1 MRVLILNT
9 DYEAFLE
16 DLYSQ
21 SPGLAGRTYDE
32 QLTERSRSLFGV
44 ADFYSK
50 GFEAGGAAA
59 AEIHLNNRPM
69 QLQWAFEHGL
79 KIASNGH
86 TGSHARDGFWRRTL
100 RAFAPHAVSTPELL
114 AMPAWTRQVLTA
126 QIESFAPDVI
136 LNHVMHFV
144 SAASLRAIAGRRCLI
159 VGQIAAP
166 WDDRED
172 DRSYDLI
179 VSSLPNYVSGFKA
192 RGIRSELNRL
202 AFAPRVLD
210 EVPAA
215 AERDLAVSFVGT
227 LSVHHADRISL
238 LELLAQR
245 VDLNVW
251 GMGIEDIAPESPI
264 RACYRGQ
271 AWGRDMYAIFRRS
284 RIVVNQHIGIA
295 GPFANNMRL
304 YEATGCGATLVT
316 DQKDNLQEL
325 FQPGSEV
332 AAYDDSEEC
341 LEQIETISRDLDRCA
356 EIGRSGQARTCCD
369 HTYEKRTAELSSI
382 FASIA

>member
-21 SPGLAGRTYDE
+21 VPGLAERTYDE
-32 QLTERSRSLFGV
+32 QLAERNHSLFGV
-44 ADFYSK
+44 ADFYSR
-50 GFEAGGAAA
+50 GFEAAGAAA

-79 KIASNGH
+79 KIPSAK
-86 TGSHARDGFWRRTL
+86 DGFWRRAL
-100 RAFAPHAVSTPELL
+100 RAFAPRAISTSELL
-114 AMPAWTRQVLTA
+114 AMPAWTRHILTA
-126 QIESFAPDVI
+126 QIEWFAPDVI

-166 WDDRED
+166 WGDRED
-172 DRSYDLI
+172 DRNYDLI
-179 VSSLPNYVSGFKA
+179 VSSLPNYVSRFRA

-210 EVPAA
+210 EVPAV

-227 LSVHHADRISL
+227 LSVHHTDRIRL

-251 GMGIEDIAPESPI
+251 GMGIEDIAPDSPI

-295 GPFANNMRL
+295 GRFANNMRL

-325 FQPGSEV
+325 FHP
-332 AAYDDSEEC
+332 DSEIVAYRDPDQC
-341 LEQIETISRDLDRCA
+341 LERIESISGAPDRCA
-356 EIGRSGQARTCCD
+356 EIGRSGQARTRSD
-369 HTYEKRTAELSSI
+369 HTYEKRTAELSTI
-382 FASIA
+382 FASMA